1 MLSTPKSRAIAQAL
15 SEALAAS
22 PTAQACEVSEVL
34 LGCSEFWA
42 LAMMASSL
50 QATGLLPERLH
61 LLDVLGAQAIEQA
74 KALLTQRFTAEPV
87 ADEAGQTAP
96 HARDPL
102 ALGGTLMPS
111 PRPPTPHWDRLTAV
125 ATSAGLKVLDG
136 IAYSLFVFLAT
147 VLRVWRW
154 FRWVLALLY
163 VGLMANLFTGP
174 PVIPLPTDYAVLLLT
189 LWPLIFAVLGY
200 RLAVYPR
207 WTALVRLAVFV
218 GLLWFMREV
227 HRHHHINLETS
238 MNIVLC
244 AMGNAGSCER
254 VKAWYEAIIPQGPR
268 QPGIIPGSL
277 R

>member
-22 PTAQACEVSEVL
+22 PTAQTCEVSDVL

-50 QATGLLPERLH
+50 QATGPLPERLH
-61 LLDVLGAQAIEQA
+61 LLDVLGAQAIQQT

-87 ADEAGQTAP
+87 ADEAGQTAS

-111 PRPPTPHWDRLTAV
+111 PRPPRPHWDRLTAV
-125 ATSAGLKVLDG
+125 ATYAGLRLLDRVAYVVL
-136 IAYSLFVFLAT
+136 AMFV
-147 VLRVWRW
+147 VGLRLWRW
-154 FRWVLALLY
+154 LRWVLALIY

-189 LWPLIFAVLGY
+189 LWPLLFAVLGY
-200 RLAVYPR
+200 RMKVYPR

-238 MNIVLC
+238 INIVVC
-244 AMGNAGSCER
+244 AMGNAGSCEH
-254 VKAWYEAIIPQGPR
+254 VTAWYEAIIPQGPR